1 MSVTKQLAEWVVRTR
16 YEDVP
21 AKGMQTIRQSVLDW
35 FGCAL
40 VASGSKPAEIVAAFV
55 EEQGGRPQARIVGS
69 KLATNSANA
78 AFANGVLGHLEDYDD
93 SGAHPSSYLVPT
105 VMALGEERKLSG
117 KDVLAAWAV
126 GYDVS
131 TRLGVGLRMDRAWHP
146 TAIYG
151 TMGATAAASKLLG
164 LDVQQ
169 TRMAFGIAA
178 SQAGGVSR
186 NFGTM
191 TKSFH
196 PGNSARSAIV
206 AAKLAARGYTAD
218 PDIIEGRDG
227 YADCFGGEKC
237 YPPAM
242 VQFLGD
248 VSVIT
253 VKGPAVK
260 VWPCCSGNHQTITGI
275 LEIIEKSPID
285 PAKIERVEH
294 YSAEPPGTAPL
305 IHKDVKQGLD
315 GKFCLEYNIAATL
328 IDRRVDL
335 ATFSDERV
343 ARGDL
348 QAFMKKVHRY
358 QHPEAALATSRVR
371 DGMEVATI
379 RIVMTDGTVHE
390 KKLGPR
396 RTLTG
401 DAVVAK
407 FRDNA
412 VRRLDAARVERAIEL
427 LTGLDKVADVTTVMD
442 VFSGA

>member
-21 AKGMQTIRQSVLDW
+21 AKGMQTVRQSVLDW

-40 VASGSKPAEIVAAFV
+40 VASDSTAAKIVAGFL
-55 EEQGGRPQARIVGS
+55 EEQGGTPQARVVGS
-69 KLATNSANA
+69 GLRSTSMNA
-78 AFANGVLGHLEDYDD
+78 AFANGVLGHVEDYDD

-117 KDVLAAWAV
+117 SDVLAAWAV

-164 LDVQQ
+164 LDVHQ

-196 PGNSARSAIV
+196 PGNSARSAIM
-206 AAKLAARGYTAD
+206 AAKLAARGFTAD

-237 YPPAM
+237 YPPGM

-253 VKGPAVK
+253 SKGPAVK

-275 LEIIEKSPID
+275 LEIIEKAPLD
-285 PAKIERVEH
+285 PARISRVDH

-305 IHKDVKQGLD
+305 LRNVVKQGLD

-328 IDRRVDL
+328 IDRKVDRS
-335 ATFSDERV
+335 TFSDDRV
-343 ARGDL
+343 SRGDL
-348 QAFMKKVHRY
+348 QAFMKRVFRH
-358 QHPEAALATSRVR
+358 QHPEAALASGRVR
-371 DGMEVATI
+371 DGMEVASI
-379 RIVMTDGTVHE
+379 RIVMEGGTVHE

-401 DAVVAK
+401 AAVVDK
-407 FRDNA
+407 FRANA
-412 VRRLDAARVERAIEL
+412 APVLDAARIDRALEL
-427 LTGLDKVADVTTVMD
+427 ITGLEKVSDVTQVMD
-442 VFSGA
+442 AVTR